1 MSTEIDTRVSAD
13 LHPQFISSLDGV
25 DSDTEVFVR
34 GAVECFDAAY
44 KFIGSIHDIRDAAF
58 ADPTLTPE
66 AALLKAD
73 DYANSK
79 LTAVTTMLDG
89 TSKRFTT
96 TINALQKDLT
106 SAVKEEGSKMVSGE
120 VRAHIKAAGPDR
132 IKLLEQAVA
141 DKDTEVLSAV
151 CGAPPM
157 LSGITKEMHE
167 FFTIRYNEMVKPET
181 AKRLKALTAARE
193 HIDNRGPLVLREMV
207 KAVGTI
213 PVTIQDKAGITR
225 IVGKITPHEVRAKRN
240 ASQAVYRK
248 HAG

>member
-1 MSTEIDTRVSAD
+1 MSAEFDTRVSVD
-13 LHPQFISSLDGV
+13 LHPQIIDTLYGV
-25 DSDTEVFVR
+25 DADTATFVS

-44 KFIGSIHDIRDAAF
+44 KFIGSVHDMREAAF

-66 AALLKAD
+66 AALLKTD
-73 DYANSK
+73 DYASAK
-79 LTAVTTMLDG
+79 LTAVTKLLDG

-106 SAVKEEGSKMVSGE
+106 TGVKEEGSKMVSGE

-157 LSGITKEMHE
+157 LSGISKEMHE
-167 FFTIRYNEMVKPET
+167 FFTLRYNEMTKPET

-193 HIDNRGPLVLREMV
+193 HIDNRGPLVLREML
-207 KAVGTI
+207 KAVGTV
-213 PVTIQDKAGITR
+213 PVIQKDKAGISR
-225 IVGKITPHEVRAKRN
+225 IVGHVKPHEVRAKRN
-240 ASQAVYRK
+240 ASAEVYRK
-248 HAG
+248 LA